1 MDDKLSPAA
10 YKWMVFTM
18 PSLASAIRLG
28 LFACLLCWPFLSAAN
43 SFAPQIRQANVI
55 YTGSYFNIQ
64 TQIDYQLSPKAKE
77 ALHKGIPL
85 SWLIRIEIRKIGNLW
100 DSSLTEQTLPYR
112 LRFHALL
119 NQYEV
124 LKPDKENEMFLTL
137 NAALGFMSSLH
148 DSDPVPA
155 DLMQPG
161 QRYKLAIKCQF
172 DREAL
177 PVPLRPFAYL
187 DSQWFLSSDWYLWPI
202 QK

>member
-1 MDDKLSPAA
+1 
-10 YKWMVFTM
+10 M
-18 PSLASAIRLG
+18 PSLARVISTH
-28 LFACLLCWPFLSAAN
+28 LFICLAFWPLFSAAD
-43 SFAPQIRQANVI
+43 SFVSQIRQANVI
-55 YTGSYFNIQ
+55 YTGSHFHIQ
-64 TQIDYQLSPKAKE
+64 TQIDYQLSPTAKE

-85 SWLIRIEIRKIGNLW
+85 TWRVRIQIRKIGKLW
-100 DSSLTEQTLPYR
+100 DSTLSEQSLPYR

-137 NAALGFMSSLH
+137 NAALGFMSSLQ
-148 DSDPVPA
+148 DSNPVSA
-155 DLMQPG
+155 DLLRSN

-172 DREAL
+172 DRESL

>member
-1 MDDKLSPAA
+1 
-10 YKWMVFTM
+10 M
-18 PSLASAIRLG
+18 PSLARALSVG
-28 LFACLLCWPFLSAAN
+28 LLCGLAIWPLFSAADG
-43 SFAPQIRQANVI
+43 FVPQIRQASVI
-55 YTGSYFNIQ
+55 YTGSHFHIR
-64 TQIDYQLSPKAKE
+64 TQIDYQLSPTAKE

-85 SWLIRIEIRKIGNLW
+85 NWLVRIEIRKIGNLW
-100 DSSLTEQTLPYR
+100 DSTISEQILPYR

-137 NAALGFMSSLH
+137 NAALGFMSSLQ
-148 DSDPVPA
+148 DSRPVQA
-155 DLMQPG
+155 ELLQAG

-172 DREAL
+172 DRESL

-187 DSQWFLSSDWYLWPI
+187 DAQWFLSSDWYLWPI